1 MVRRLLA
8 ALTAL
13 FVAGTLFAQNYK
25 ISLKLEDATN
35 GEPVGFATVSAT
47 PEKGDALPLYRPHL
61 KRETPSTP
69 LQTTTAPPPWKN
81 SVRGSTP

>member
-8 ALTAL
+8 ALAAL

-35 GEPVGFATVSAT
+35 GEPVGV
-47 PEKGDALPLYRPHL
+47 
-61 KRETPSTP
+61 
-69 LQTTTAPPPWKN
+69 
-81 SVRGSTP
+81 